1 MIGIIVL
8 SILLGI
14 CVLLLILFGRAIL
27 FQHMTLTEIQKYL
40 NNLEFLNGGKID
52 DDLVLNRY
60 YGTLIIGCQLAQQD
74 GSIWDISLYEK
85 KRIIGL
91 TIFVTK
97 ETILNKL
104 MINSQKFVGYNM
116 EEISEM
122 IVQLLQEINNEV
134 DINPCTE
141 VVQFKDG
148 TWLFR
153 SVKQNENN
161 D

>member
-1 MIGIIVL
+1 
-8 SILLGI
+8 
-14 CVLLLILFGRAIL
+14 
-27 FQHMTLTEIQKYL
+27 
-40 NNLEFLNGGKID
+40 
-52 DDLVLNRY
+52 
-60 YGTLIIGCQLAQQD
+60 
-74 GSIWDISLYEK
+74 
-85 KRIIGL
+85 
-91 TIFVTK
+91 
-97 ETILNKL
+97 

>member
-27 FQHMTLTEIQKYL
+27 VQHMTLTEVQKYL
-40 NNLEFLNGGKID
+40 NNLDFLNGGKVD
-52 DDLVLNRY
+52 DDLVLNKY
-60 YGTLIIGCQLAQQD
+60 YGTLLVGCQLAQQN
-74 GSIWDISLYEK
+74 GSIWDVSLYEK

-91 TIFVTK
+91 TLFVTK
-97 ETILNKL
+97 ETILERL
-104 MINSQKFVGYNM
+104 MANSQRFVGYSE

-122 IVQLLQEINNEV
+122 IVQLLKDIGDDV
-134 DINPCTE
+134 DINPHTE

-153 SVKQNENN
+153 SVKKDEYN